1 MKKKSFYR
9 MALLLAALLLFGAAC
24 GGKGS
29 DPGKESKS
37 SAAEGES
44 LGEGGVTQE
53 RATTMYLVK
62 TEGTVGVAD
71 GQGTA
76 VPLLAQT
83 GLYSGYG
90 VDTAGKSYAWINL
103 DAVKLTKMDAE
114 SEVAIRKE
122 GKALEIE
129 VKKGSLF
136 FHVAEPLGDDESMD
150 IRTST
155 TIVGIRGTCGWV
167 TVDEWEHLEL
177 YLMEGEVEYTFN
189 DPDTGATESATVS
202 AGETAKLARQ
212 DDGSF
217 VLEKEDLWTAEFP
230 AFVAWETEN
239 EIVQQHLEEY
249 GLSPDMFTDETEA
262 ETEPEKKDVV
272 LTMPVTSNE
281 ISAALRSRDT
291 NSVTVQSGGQATTL
305 ELNFIT
311 VDEGKTLIFEEG
323 INIELVN
330 PDDYEEE
337 MGKAPNLS
345 VSGTVI
351 VNGDVINEE
360 GMLYVNGG
368 RMEVSGNIVNGNN
381 AEILIDNGPNGPA
394 NPEGQATLVVR
405 GVIQNKGSID
415 NDGVIEG
422 TIE

>member
-1 MKKKSFYR
+1 M
-9 MALLLAALLLFGAAC
+9 
-24 GGKGS
+24 
-29 DPGKESKS
+29 
-37 SAAEGES
+37 
-44 LGEGGVTQE
+44 
-53 RATTMYLVK
+53 
-62 TEGTVGVAD
+62 
-71 GQGTA
+71 
-76 VPLLAQT
+76 
-83 GLYSGYG
+83 
-90 VDTAGKSYAWINL
+90 
-103 DAVKLTKMDAE
+103 
-114 SEVAIRKE
+114 
-122 GKALEIE
+122 
-129 VKKGSLF
+129 
-136 FHVAEPLGDDESMD
+136 
-150 IRTST
+150 
-155 TIVGIRGTCGWV
+155 
-167 TVDEWEHLEL
+167 
-177 YLMEGEVEYTFN
+177 
-189 DPDTGATESATVS
+189 
-202 AGETAKLARQ
+202 
-212 DDGSF
+212 
-217 VLEKEDLWTAEFP
+217 
-230 AFVAWETEN
+230 
-239 EIVQQHLEEY
+239 
-249 GLSPDMFTDETEA
+249 
-262 ETEPEKKDVV
+262 
-272 LTMPVTSNE
+272 
-281 ISAALRSRDT
+281 
-291 NSVTVQSGGQATTL
+291 TVQSGGQATTL